1 MPLMKYCNNVLLPDY
16 SIKHHEDDVR
26 MVSEAEF
33 VKQALKFCY
42 TAPTADTKIT
52 ITVEHSNGNKATAT
66 LFDHVVL
73 VDGLIMALE
82 RFQVEL

>member
-1 MPLMKYCNNVLLPDY
+1 MKRFNNVLLPDY
-16 SIKHHEDDVR
+16 SIEHHDEDVR

-33 VKQALKFCY
+33 VKNALKFCY
-42 TAPTADTKIT
+42 TNPTADAKI
-52 ITVEHSNGNKATAT
+52 IISVEHSNGNKAIAT

-82 RFQVEL
+82 DFQTEL